1 MSDSALATAR
11 TTSRATVL
19 GWRPQSFGD
28 ASFRDV
34 DDPLIEPLWSGSR
47 VLAHVAT
54 GAAQFVDE
62 EGADPAEPEI
72 AAALADA
79 VAALEAV
86 VDGYLTAD
94 PARTGEG
101 IMLES
106 GIHAPTAAQMTRQLL
121 LGGNPDR
128 DARAQALRDPEPEP
142 EPLGDHLVFVAV
154 DLVAL
159 DGEPLLDVPLLE
171 RKRLLE
177 SVVVEAD
184 LVRVGIH
191 VRPPIDPWVATWRSL
206 GFRSAAYKAANS
218 RYRPGERNGAWATVV
233 LPTR

>member
-1 MSDSALATAR
+1 MSDSALATA
-11 TTSRATVL
+11 TTTAL
-19 GWRPQSFGD
+19 GWRPQAFGD

-34 DDPLIEPLWSGSR
+34 ADPLIEPLWSGSR
-47 VLAHVAT
+47 VLAHVAA
-54 GAAQFVDE
+54 GAARFVDE

-72 AAALADA
+72 AAALAVA
-79 VAALEAV
+79 VEALEAI

-106 GIHAPTAAQMTRQLL
+106 GIQAPTAAQMTRQLL

-128 DARAQALRDPEPEP
+128 DARARALRDPEREPKP
-142 EPLGDHLVFVAV
+142 EPLGDHLVFLAI

>member
-1 MSDSALATAR
+1 MSDSVLATAA
-11 TTSRATVL
+11 TTAL
-19 GWRPQSFGD
+19 GWRPQAFGD

-47 VLAHVAT
+47 VLAHVAA
-54 GAAQFVDE
+54 GAARFVDE
-62 EGADPAEPEI
+62 GDADRAEPEI
-72 AAALADA
+72 ASALVDA

-106 GIHAPTAAQMTRQLL
+106 GIQAPTAAQMTRQLL

-128 DARAQALRDPEPEP
+128 DARTRALREREREPEAA
-142 EPLGDHLVFVAV
+142 PLGDHLVFVAV
-154 DLVAL
+154 DLVAI

>member
-1 MSDSALATAR
+1 MPDSALATVR
-11 TTSRATVL
+11 TTAL
-19 GWRPQSFGD
+19 GWRPQSFGGT
-28 ASFRDV
+28 SFRDV
-34 DDPLIEPLWSGSR
+34 DDPLIEPLWTGAR
-47 VLAHVAT
+47 LLAHVGRGPT
-54 GAAQFVDE
+54 RLIDE
-62 EGADPAEPEI
+62 GGADLAEPEI
-72 AAALADA
+72 AAALGDA
-79 VAALEAV
+79 VAAFEAI

-101 IMLES
+101 IMLQS
-106 GIHAPTAAQMTRQLL
+106 GIQAPTAAQMTRQLL

-128 DARAQALRDPEPEP
+128 DARARALRVPEPEP

-159 DGEPLLDVPLLE
+159 DREPLLDIPLLE